1 MRAGITC
8 MIEHSVYSSGITNT
22 AMAIAE
28 LCKGLGYSPTLLNMR
43 GTMPWWD
50 DCGVLKQVFPVQHL
64 DDMVAGMDTPFDI
77 LFEIGPLTLRAAQ
90 RSLIC
95 RRSIW
100 VVRKSFALQEIESS
114 IFPIVRGKRDLEGI
128 SEAWLLEG
136 VTDPNDV
143 TTLETLA
150 RVPVRHVPFLWTPL
164 ISEVFLRS
172 IGSPKWCGDAEKPL
186 FLRMVDTNITSSSSS
201 TIPLVIIREMGRR
214 KIPIAEW
221 KLHNGEAIVKSKF
234 FRENVLKHCTESDLS
249 GACVGRQRCVN
260 WAKEEN
266 CVALIHLRFNRLRP
280 ILLDLAWAGIPVVHN
295 SPAFRDIGNGADRLF
310 YENNS
315 VSQGADA
322 FQNLLADLRSSSGWF
337 SATNTRREE
346 ILRRWSPISGYVKT
360 LWGNALADTMKSMP
374 IALTPAVPEKRTV
387 VPNSKEVLRIV
398 FSDMWESF
406 VPNYNFFTVLLNE
419 AGKTM
424 VPPRRVLGYDSR
436 KWNMSEDPDLVI
448 FGPFAG
454 GWQRFGAHVPKVN
467 FTGENTRPIFGPG
480 IDLSLGFDHLNM
492 TPFEKYIRFPLWMM
506 YINWFCADIE
516 KLQNPKPIPLEL
528 CTRNCFP
535 KKTKFCAFVVTN
547 PGNPVR
553 NEAFKWLS
561 QYKTVDSGGKL
572 HNNLGY
578 VLPAAFGGGGG
589 GEIVKV
595 KFYSDYKFCFAY
607 ENGSHPGYS
616 TEKFLHAKVSGC
628 VPIYWGDSEA
638 HRHFDL
644 EGAIDARA
652 FKTPAELQEAV
663 RKIDMDDELYQKKV
677 SRPFMSAYSVDI
689 ARRTLSELGKR
700 LWELL
705 GATGDD
711 LKTVPRFLGAAA
723 GSTEAS
729 FGMEMFSAAE
739 ASVEVI
745 EAPIVKLFAP
755 EVPIVITYATWKFLG
770 SLNHWLAALS
780 LQTQA
785 LPTLTARIFNGGDIP
800 DETVKQLQEKF
811 PFATFETVPSESLVP
826 TDFPDFWDPA
836 HYAWKLWVY
845 YTMATRPE
853 FKDRMVLYMD
863 AGSVLCQWPMG
874 WLRAAQEAGIC
885 CLEDPREENDVWCT
899 PKFCKDVKVT
909 EEERAAKQIVAGLMY
924 FRSGH
929 ELAVAFF
936 TEAFRLGQIRSVLV
950 GPRLSGVGS
959 DGKSYG
965 HRQDQS
971 VLSILVRRF
980 PIPLLPL
987 DTVYGDHS
995 MRRTVA
1001 LGQSIYVHR
1010 GNFNTHLQVLPGID
1024 DAFVINLDRRGDR
1037 LEKFFVTHPEL
1048 QGAVTRWQATD
1059 GKTLQIS
1066 AELATLF
1073 APNDFFWKKSV
1084 MGCAVSH
1091 LGLWWKLVNEQIEI
1105 GTYLIFE
1112 DDAKLAAGW
1121 RDTLAASMEHVPEDY
1136 DVLYLGGILPPNR
1149 AGYESVLEPV
1159 TKYYSRIRPNMI
1171 FGQKE
1176 PTAYFHSC
1184 AYAYVL
1190 SRRGAT
1196 KIIEMIRARGGY
1208 WTSADHVMCGPN
1220 SDIKAY
1226 FLTPTVAGC
1235 YQDDDPAY
1243 ASSEFNNFSRVDSF
1257 DSDLWN
1263 NDERFSKEEISGVGK
1278 CEDVS
1283 IGDLL
1288 DVVLS
1293 KRVAAPIIAPIVVAP
1308 VVESVILTGTGSRPI
1323 PIRFVC
1329 LKQHALDFK
1338 DVYEKEWLFRL
1349 FGGITA
1355 ASVEAVDSETPTQ
1368 SLTDCPIFILQRPH
1382 VQAATALLKAWNRA
1396 GVKFK
1401 ILHLS
1406 DEFVDPALRDNLVA
1420 YTFPGCI
1427 SILRFYIRDD
1437 FPEGTESK
1445 ISVLPLG
1452 YRWRV
1457 GNSKGPVMPLPFRD
1471 IHWSFAG
1478 TNWQNR
1484 SALMKPLT
1492 DSKLNYKCK
1501 FLANW
1506 NDLSGL
1512 SEADYLDEMRHSI
1525 FVPCPG
1531 GQNPETFRFYEALES
1546 GCIPLVLKTAE
1557 NEQWFRWV
1565 SEKIPLVALGN
1576 WDDGLRIMMNLLSNP
1591 ARLELYR
1598 ERVLTGWLDWVKELE
1613 GGAQKWLR

>member
-22 AMAIAE
+22 ALAIAE
-28 LCKGLGYSPTLLNMR
+28 LCKGLGYSPTLLNIH
-43 GTMPWWD
+43 GTKPWWD
-50 DCGVLKQVFPVQHL
+50 DCPGLKQAFPVQHL
-64 DDMVAGMDTPFDI
+64 DEIRECAAPLFDI
-77 LFEIGPLTLRAAQ
+77 LFEIGPLTVKAAQ
-90 RSLIC
+90 RSMISKC
-95 RRSIW
+95 SIW
-100 VVRKSFALQEIESS
+100 VIRKPFALDEIEAS
-114 IFPIVRGKRDLEGI
+114 IFPISKSQRELEGM
-128 SEAWLLEG
+128 SEAWLLDDIADADDR
-136 VTDPNDV
+136 TA
-143 TTLETLA
+143 LETLA
-150 RVPVRHVPFLWTPL
+150 RIPVRNVPFIWTPL
-164 ISEVFLRS
+164 LSEVYLRS
-172 IGSPKWCGDAEKPL
+172 IGSPVWKGDAEKGL
-186 FLRMVDTNITSSSSS
+186 SVRMVDTNISSSSSS
-201 TIPLVIIREMGRR
+201 TIPLVILRELTRR
-214 KIPIAEW
+214 KVPIADW
-221 KLHNGEAIVKSKF
+221 KLHNGDAIVKSKF
-234 FRENVLKHCTESDLS
+234 FRENVLKHCTDTDMS

-260 WAKEEN
+260 WATEEN
-266 CVALIHLRFNRLRP
+266 CVALVHLRFHRLRP

-295 SPAFRDIGNGADRLF
+295 SPAFKEIGHGAERF
-310 YENNS
+310 YYENNS
-315 VSQGADA
+315 VSQGADV
-322 FQNLLADLRSSSGWF
+322 FETLRTDLRLGVGWF
-337 SATNTRREE
+337 SGAQSRREA
-346 ILRRWSPISGYVKT
+346 ILRRWSPMSSHVKAG
-360 LWGNALADTMKSMP
+360 WIKG
-374 IALTPAVPEKRTV
+374 IAAVVGAGAASTAP
-387 VPNSKEVLRIV
+387 VPNKKGVLRIV
-398 FSDMWESF
+398 FSDMWESL

-419 AGKTM
+419 AGKYM
-424 VPPRRVLGYDSR
+424 VPPRSVVGYYSR
-436 KWNMSEDPDLVI
+436 EWDMKEDPDLVI
-448 FGPFAG
+448 FGPFAN
-454 GWQRFGAHVPKVN
+454 GWQRFGLHVPKVH
-467 FTGENTRPIFGPG
+467 FTGENTRPIFAPG
-480 IDLSLGFDHLNM
+480 VDFNLGFDHLA
-492 TPFEKYIRFPLWMM
+492 TIPFEKYMRLPLWMT

-535 KKTKFCAFVVTN
+535 NKKKFCAFVVTN
-547 PGNPVR
+547 SRNTVR

-561 QYKTVDSGGKL
+561 QYKPVDSGGKL
-572 HNNLGY
+572 FNNLGAN
-578 VLPAAFGGGGG
+578 LHAPFGGGGG
-589 GEIVKV
+589 GEITKV

-652 FKTPAELQEAV
+652 FTTPAELQEAV
-663 RKIDMDDELYQKKV
+663 RKVDTDDALWKKKT
-677 SRPFMSAYSVDI
+677 SLPFLAPHSVEM
-689 ARRTLSELGKR
+689 ARRTLSEVAKR
-700 LWELL
+700 LWGLL
-705 GATGDD
+705 GATPEES
-711 LKTVPRFLGAAA
+711 KAVPRFLGAAS
-723 GSTEAS
+723 GSREAS
-729 FGMEMFSAAE
+729 FGMEAFVGTE
-739 ASVEVI
+739 TITEVAI
-745 EAPIVKLFAP
+745 AFVP
-755 EVPIVITYATWKFLG
+755 EVPIVVTYATWKFLG
-770 SLNHWLAALS
+770 SLNHWLGALN
-780 LQTQA
+780 LQTQV
-785 LPTLTARIFNGGDIP
+785 LPTLKVHVFNGGDIP
-800 DETVKQLQEKF
+800 AETVKQLQGKF
-811 PFATFETVPSESLVP
+811 PFATFETVPSDTFTP
-826 TDFPDFWDPA
+826 TDFPDFWDPT

-845 YTMATRPE
+845 YTMAVRPE
-853 FKDRMVLYMD
+853 FKDRMILYMD
-863 AGSVLCQWPMG
+863 AGSVLCKWPMA
-874 WLRAAQEAGIC
+874 WLRKAQEAGIC

-909 EEERAAKQIVAGLMY
+909 EEERLAKQIVAGLMY

-1001 LGQSIYVHR
+1001 LGRSIYVHR
-1010 GNFNTHLQVLPGID
+1010 GNFNTHLQILPGID

-1037 LEKFFVTHPEL
+1037 LEKFFGTHPEL
-1048 QGAVTRWQATD
+1048 QDAVSRWQATD

-1066 AELATLF
+1066 AGLATLF

-1091 LGLWWKLVNEQIEI
+1091 LGLWWKLVNEQMEI
-1105 GTYLIFE
+1105 GNYLIFE
-1112 DDAKLAAGW
+1112 DDAKLVAGW
-1121 RDTLAASMEHVPEDY
+1121 RDVLAASMEHVPEDY

-1159 TKYYSRIRPNMI
+1159 TKYYSRIRPNTF

-1176 PTAYFHSC
+1176 PTPYFHSC

-1196 KIIEMIRARGGY
+1196 KIIEMMRLRGGY
-1208 WTSADHVMCGPN
+1208 WTSADHIMCGPN

-1243 ASSEFNNFSRVDSF
+1243 AASEFNNFSRVDSF

-1263 NDERFSKEEISGVGK
+1263 NDERFSKEEIGAAGTSA
-1278 CEDVS
+1278 DVS

-1293 KRVAAPIIAPIVVAP
+1293 KRP
-1308 VVESVILTGTGSRPI
+1308 VVKATAVPVPALPTVTSVVLTKRGAI
-1323 PIRFVC
+1323 PARFVC
-1329 LKQHALDFK
+1329 LKEHRLDFK
-1338 DVYEKEWLFRL
+1338 DIYEKDWLFYVM
-1349 FGGITA
+1349 GGIKA
-1355 ASVEAVDSETPTQ
+1355 AAIEPMDGDSPIP
-1368 SLTDCPIFILQRPH
+1368 TDCPVFIIQRPH
-1382 VQAATALLKAWNRA
+1382 VQGAFKLLQKWDVMGA
-1396 GVKFK
+1396 KFR

-1406 DEFVDPALRDNLVA
+1406 DEHMEPTMRDPLTA
-1420 YTFPGCI
+1420 YSLSGCV
-1427 SILRFYIRDD
+1427 SVLRFYIRDD

-1452 YRWRV
+1452 YRWSPGATGATV
-1457 GNSKGPVMPLPFRD
+1457 PFRD
-1471 IHWSFAG
+1471 LHWSFSG
-1478 TNWQNR
+1478 TNWRGR
-1484 SALMKPLT
+1484 SDQMKPLT
-1492 DSKLNYKCK
+1492 DSKLNSNCK
-1501 FLANW
+1501 FLSKW
-1506 NDLSGL
+1506 NDPEGL
-1512 SEADYLDEMRHSI
+1512 SQADYLAEMKQSI
-1525 FVPCPG
+1525 FIPCPG
-1531 GQNPETFRFYEALES
+1531 GQNPETFRFYEALEC

-1557 NEQWFRWV
+1557 NELWFRWV
-1565 SEKIPLVALGN
+1565 SEKIPLVALGS

-1598 ERVLTGWLDWVKELE
+1598 ERVLTGWANWKRELE
-1613 GGAQKWLR
+1613 VAGQGWLSQSKCV